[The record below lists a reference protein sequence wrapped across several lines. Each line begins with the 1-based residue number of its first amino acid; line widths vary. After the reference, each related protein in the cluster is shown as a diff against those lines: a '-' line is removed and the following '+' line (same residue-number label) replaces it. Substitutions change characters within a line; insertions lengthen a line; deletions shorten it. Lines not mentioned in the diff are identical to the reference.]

1 MSLKSKNSC
10 DAGVNEIHKMTSF
23 KSKTEHPGPGG
34 QQSGWQ
40 GIGIGDFGMYIL
52 GSFTDCPEFLDH
64 LVFPTGFFFFFLNYY
79 YYFFP
84 FIFISWRLITL

>member
-1 MSLKSKNSC
+1 MFEHLGQESPVVVLFLFCVWVLSLKSKNSC
-10 DAGVNEIHKMTSF
+10 DAGVNEINKKTSF

-40 GIGIGDFGMYIL
+40 GIVIGDFGMYIF

-64 LVFPTGFFFFFLNYY
+64 LVFPSGFFF
-79 YYFFP
+79 
-84 FIFISWRLITL
+84 